1 MATAVME
8 LYELNLATLKEKRVA
23 RREYEYDGDQES
35 IGDDIDAQ
43 IFADVDTMINE
54 DSAMHYTPIPEEDD
68 AESYPGGYA
77 IYWMPDSAYCETRM
91 YKEVINWDIDDLEE

>member
-1 MATAVME
+1 MAAVVME

-23 RREYEYDGDQES
+23 RREYEYDGNQT
-35 IGDDIDAQ
+35 GDDIDAQ

-68 AESYPGGYA
+68 ASSYPGYA
-77 IYWMPDSAYCETRM
+77 IYWIPDSAYCETRI
-91 YKEVINWDIDDLEE
+91 YKEVIDWDINEEE